1 MNNKQ
6 YSKYCKKS
14 NELKE
19 NNPFMS
25 NTDIAYKIILEM
37 ILDGAVVPG
46 ERVPQDSL
54 AELLGMSKTPI
65 RDAIQRLETEGF
77 IEKCDKSGYQV
88 ADVEYRDYMNFC
100 DFRRIIESNAAY
112 YAAINIGI
120 QELKNLQDCHE
131 RMNEAVAERA
141 VEQFIALDEEFHWL
155 IVQASHN
162 SFLIDAY
169 LVYMGK
175 RKFYTSVSVRGNEN
189 YVRFKNKHDDIY
201 QAIVHNRELEAKKA
215 MESHLTG
222 LHSFL

>member
-1 MNNKQ
+1 MRNEQNND
-6 YSKYCKKS
+6 YRMKS
-14 NELKE
+14 ESLRE

-37 ILDGAVVPG
+37 ILDGAMAPG

-65 RDAIQRLETEGF
+65 RDAILRLETEGF
-77 IEKCDKSGYQV
+77 IDKSDKSGYQV

-112 YAAINIGI
+112 YAAMNITI
-120 QELKNLQDCHE
+120 PELKKLQDCHE
-131 RMNEAVAERA
+131 RIRQAVAERK
-141 VEQFIALDEEFHWL
+141 VEQFIELDEEFHWL

-169 LVYMGK
+169 LGYMGK
-175 RKFYTSVSVRGNEN
+175 RKFYTSLSVRGNEN
-189 YVRFKNKHDDIY
+189 YVRFKNKHEDIY
-201 QAIVHNRELEAKKA
+201 QAIVHNRELEAKRA
-215 MESHLTG
+215 MESHLSG
-222 LHSFL
+222 LHAFL

>member
-1 MNNKQ
+1 MQNKQ
-6 YSKYCKKS
+6 YSQYRKKS
-14 NELKE
+14 DGLRE

-37 ILDGAVVPG
+37 ILDGAVAPG

-77 IEKCDKSGYQV
+77 IEKSDKSGYQV

-112 YAAINIGI
+112 YAAINISI
-120 QELKNLQDCHE
+120 QELKKLQDCHE
-131 RMNEAVAERA
+131 RMNKAVTERA

-169 LVYMGK
+169 LGYMGK